1 LTEIGLMKQRNLGE
15 VIPRELEAE
24 RAWIIEVGV
33 QGDDL
38 TTTYAQLQRE
48 ADELAAGLRRKG
60 LARGAKVGI
69 LAANGSRYYTAFLAT
84 MRAGLVSVP
93 INFKLTRDTIDYIV
107 GDAGIELMFVDAE
120 REALVSGVP
129 AIRLDDDQSWAAA
142 RSAEIEPSMSMDDDE
157 VALILY
163 TSGSTGRPKGVPLTH
178 GGYIWVIETLDTVS
192 PPFNGKR
199 ALVAA
204 PLYHMNALI
213 QSLLIGVAGGTVV
226 MLTHFSAR
234 RYIEAA
240 SRHHCHM
247 VTAVPTMYALVARE
261 TEWLARYD
269 LSHVDSAK
277 SGSAPASEGLFEMV
291 TRVFPNAASSNWW
304 GTTESGP
311 VAFGAHPDGLPRP
324 TLSLGYPLAGTEWRL
339 VDGPSAD
346 EGVLHVRS
354 PAVSPGYLN
363 LPEVSARRFLDGW
376 YDTGDVM
383 RRDEHGFFYFVGR
396 ADDMFVCGGENI
408 YPGEV
413 EKMLETHPA
422 IAQAVVLPVNDEIKG
437 QIPAAFI
444 VPRAGQALSVDDVK
458 QYALQHGPAY
468 QHPRF
473 VEFLPEMPLA
483 GTNKIDR
490 KVLAE
495 RAARLSR

>member
-1 LTEIGLMKQRNLGE
+1 MTTRNLGE
-15 VIPRELEAE
+15 VIPRTIEAGQT
-24 RAWIIEVGV
+24 WMIEVDQ
-33 QGDDL
+33 QGNDAV
-38 TTTYAQLQRE
+38 TTYAQLQRE
-48 ADELAAGLRRKG
+48 ADEIAAGLRRRG
-60 LARGAKVGI
+60 LARGARVGI
-69 LAANGSRYYTAFLAT
+69 LAANGSRYYTAFLGT

-93 INFKLTRDTIDYIV
+93 INFKLTRDTIDYII

-120 REALVSGVP
+120 REPLCASVP
-129 AIRLDDDQSWAAA
+129 TIRLDDDLAWQAGLAV
-142 RSAEIEPSMSMDDDE
+142 EPSVSLAMESDE
-157 VALILY
+157 LALILY

-178 GGYIWVIETLDTVS
+178 GGYVWVIEALTAVS
-192 PPFNGKR
+192 PPFAGKR

-226 MLTHFSAR
+226 MLTHFNAR

-240 SRHHCHM
+240 SRHRCHM

-261 TEWLARYD
+261 TEWLARFD
-269 LSHVDSAK
+269 LSHVESAK

-291 TRVFPNAASSNWW
+291 ARVFPKAASSNWW

-311 VAFGAHPDGLPRP
+311 VAFGAHPDGLSRP
-324 TLSLGYPLAGTEWRL
+324 TLALGYPLSGTEWRL
-339 VDGPSAD
+339 VDGPSPN
-346 EGVLHVRS
+346 EGVLQVRS

-363 LPEVSARRFLDGW
+363 LPDVSARRFQDGW

-383 RRDEHGFFYFVGR
+383 RRDEQGFFYFVGR

-437 QIPAAFI
+437 QIPAAF
-444 VPRAGQALSVDDVK
+444 VVLRAGQALTVDEVK
-458 QYALQHGPAY
+458 QHALQHGPAY

-495 RAARLSR
+495 RASRLSR

>member
-1 LTEIGLMKQRNLGE
+1 MPTHNLGE
-15 VIPRELEAE
+15 VIPRGIEGD
-24 RAWIIEVGV
+24 RAWIIEVDQ
-33 QGDDL
+33 QGQDVITRYD
-38 TTTYAQLQRE
+38 QLQLE
-48 ADELAAGLRRKG
+48 ADQIAAGLRRRG
-60 LARGAKVGI
+60 LPHGARVGI
-69 LAANGSRYYTAFLAT
+69 LAANGSRFYTAFLAT

-93 INFKLTRDTIDYIV
+93 INFKLPRDTIDYIID
-107 GDAGIELMFVDAE
+107 DAGIELMFVDAE
-120 REALVSGVP
+120 RAPMASRVP
-129 AIRLDDDQSWAAA
+129 TVRLDDDQDWL
-142 RSAEIEPSMSMDDDE
+142 SAQAPGPQVSSVMGQEEL
-157 VALILY
+157 ALILY

-178 GGYIWVIETLDTVS
+178 GGYIWVIETLDRVS
-192 PPFNGKR
+192 PPFRGKR

-226 MLTHFSAR
+226 LLTHFNAR

-240 SRHHCHM
+240 ARHRCHM

-261 TEWLARYD
+261 TEWLARHD
-269 LSHVDSAK
+269 LSHVESAK
-277 SGSAPASEGLFEMV
+277 SGSAPASEGLFDMV
-291 TRVFPNAASSNWW
+291 ARVFPKAASSNWW

-311 VAFGAHPDGLPRP
+311 VAFGAHPDGVPRP

-339 VDGPSAD
+339 VDGPSPD
-346 EGVLHVRS
+346 EGVLQVRS

-363 LPEVSARRFLDGW
+363 LPEVSARRFKDGW

-383 RRDEHGFFYFVGR
+383 RRDDQGFFYFVGR

-413 EKMLETHPA
+413 EKMLETHPG

-437 QIPAAFI
+437 QIPAAF
-444 VPRAGQALSVDDVK
+444 VVLRAGHSLTADEVK
-458 QYALQHGPAY
+458 QYALKHGPAY

-490 KVLAE
+490 KVLAD

>member
-1 LTEIGLMKQRNLGE
+1 M
-15 VIPRELEAE
+15 A
-24 RAWIIEVGV
+24 
-33 QGDDL
+33 
-38 TTTYAQLQRE
+38 
-48 ADELAAGLRRKG
+48 
-60 LARGAKVGI
+60 
-69 LAANGSRYYTAFLAT
+69 
-84 MRAGLVSVP
+84 
-93 INFKLTRDTIDYIV
+93 
-107 GDAGIELMFVDAE
+107 
-120 REALVSGVP
+120 
-129 AIRLDDDQSWAAA
+129 
-142 RSAEIEPSMSMDDDE
+142 DDE

-178 GGYIWVIETLDTVS
+178 GGYIWVIETLTAVS
-192 PPFNGKR
+192 PPFGGKR

-213 QSLLIGVAGGTVV
+213 QTLLIGVAGGTVV
-226 MLTHFSAR
+226 MLTHFNAR

-240 SRHHCHM
+240 SRHRCHM

-261 TEWLARYD
+261 TEWLAKHD
-269 LSHVDSAK
+269 LSHVESAK

-291 TRVFPNAASSNWW
+291 ARVFPNAASSNWW

-324 TLSLGYPLAGTEWRL
+324 TLSLGHPLPGTEWRL
-339 VDGPSAD
+339 VDGPSPD
-346 EGVLHVRS
+346 EGVLQVRS

-363 LPEVSARRFLDGW
+363 LPEVSARRFIDGW

-444 VPRAGQALSVDDVK
+444 VPRSGHSLTVDEVK
-458 QYALQHGPAY
+458 QFALQRGPAY

-473 VEFLPEMPLA
+473 VEFLQEMPLA

-495 RAARLSR
+495 RASRLSR